1 VPATF
6 EANRSHRLSA
16 ATTLILFDIDG
27 TLVLTG
33 GAGGRAMARAFEELF
48 GIADAFA
55 SVQMPGRT
63 DSWLLAAALDTH
75 GIPRTDRR
83 VGMFRDVYVRY
94 LANELQQ
101 PPPTGSAK
109 GVLPGIRELLDA
121 LVARRSEYVGLLTGN
136 FKITAR
142 MKLEY
147 FDLWRYFGGGAF
159 GDESP
164 DRNSLLATAIASVAE
179 SGGPA
184 ATPATTVVI
193 GDTPL
198 DVEVARQGGA
208 RSIAVATGSHGVP
221 ELRATG
227 ADVVFGD
234 LSDTGAVVQALV
246 GKERSEDVRI

>member
-33 GAGGRAMARAFEELF
+33 GAGSRAMTRAFEELF
-48 GIADAFA
+48 GTADAFA
-55 SVQMPGRT
+55 TIKMAGRT
-63 DSWLLAAALDTH
+63 DSWLLNAALDTH
-75 GIPRTDRR
+75 GIPHADPRA
-83 VGMFRDVYVRY
+83 GMFRDVYVRY
-94 LANELQQ
+94 LANELEQ
-101 PPPTGSAK
+101 PPPAGSAK
-109 GVLPGIRELLDA
+109 GVLPGIRQLLEA
-121 LVARRSEYVGLLTGN
+121 LIARRAEYVGLLTGN
-136 FKITAR
+136 YKVTAR

-164 DRNSLLATAIASVAE
+164 DRNSLLAKAIASVAE
-179 SGGPA
+179 SGGPTA
-184 ATPATTVVI
+184 PPDSTVVI

-198 DVEVARQGGA
+198 DVAVAKHGGA
-208 RSIAVATGSHGVP
+208 RSIAVATGGHGIP

-234 LSDTGAVVQALV
+234 LSDTKGVLQVIL
-246 GKERSEDVRI
+246 GTEG